1 MHLKETAPVV
11 IEDIK
16 TTIIKKW
23 RKKMIISLIAV
34 MLLLGLSRI
43 AYDKSV
49 GEMFLSVSIVVGL
62 YAIYCI
68 INFITLKK
76 KLKN

>member
-1 MHLKETAPVV
+1 
-11 IEDIK
+11 
-16 TTIIKKW
+16 
-23 RKKMIISLIAV
+23 